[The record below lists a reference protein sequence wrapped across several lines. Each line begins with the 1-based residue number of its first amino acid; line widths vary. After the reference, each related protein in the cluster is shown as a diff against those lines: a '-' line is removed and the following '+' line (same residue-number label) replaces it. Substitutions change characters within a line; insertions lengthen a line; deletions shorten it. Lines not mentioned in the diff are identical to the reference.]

1 MIMQKK
7 KNRYCLLQILVSM
20 FLLIPSINVW
30 AVKAYPLA
38 VEVKQADG
46 TTLMVV
52 LHGDEDFHYCMTTDG
67 ILLVRE
73 GDSFFIAEQSGDLLM
88 SSGVLAHESALRT
101 TAERSAIARQD
112 IAGFLQSSA
121 SIARKSRQRREPVV
135 DTGNLFP
142 HEGSPRAVVILAEF
156 CDHPF
161 SLVNPKRSFEQY
173 FMKEGN
179 LNDFG
184 NRENS
189 NVSSVRD
196 YFSNVSF
203 GKFTPQFDVY
213 GPVTLPDSLKVYGG
227 SEAGG
232 KGENMSKLFTD
243 ACTLMD
249 DSLDFSQYD
258 GNDDGKVDLVIIIY
272 AGYSQSIT
280 GNSNECIWPKSGTL
294 SAGSYDGKRVARYA
308 VNAELIGFPNC
319 YSSAP
324 YKRING
330 IGTMCHEFCHTLG
343 LPDFYPTNS
352 SVKGD
357 NQGMEYWSLM
367 DSGNYLSNGC
377 SPVSLNAWEREAL
390 GWITVEDLT
399 ETGDVTLKSI
409 DDGGTAYRIYNDEDA
424 SRHEYFLIENIQ
436 NIGHNA
442 AQKGHGMLVYHVD
455 YDETKF
461 SLNNNRVNNEK
472 GHPRMTVVPADG
484 WLFASYNVGKKING
498 IEIKNKDFYD
508 ELTGDPFPGTS
519 NRKVLNDTL
528 GIVNFQV
535 YHGERLN
542 KALENIEESDD
553 GVINMRFIS
562 DFASGIQPLFEAD
575 RQRDYWY
582 YSIDGRKA
590 GRDIRSLEHGIYII
604 NGRKVVAK

>member
-30 AVKAYPLA
+30 GVKAYPLA

-243 ACTLMD
+243 ACRVMD
-249 DSLDFSQYD
+249 ESVDF
-258 GNDDGKVDLVIIIY
+258 
-272 AGYSQSIT
+272 
-280 GNSNECIWPKSGTL
+280 
-294 SAGSYDGKRVARYA
+294 
-308 VNAELIGFPNC
+308 
-319 YSSAP
+319 
-324 YKRING
+324 
-330 IGTMCHEFCHTLG
+330 
-343 LPDFYPTNS
+343 
-352 SVKGD
+352 
-357 NQGMEYWSLM
+357 
-367 DSGNYLSNGC
+367 
-377 SPVSLNAWEREAL
+377 
-390 GWITVEDLT
+390 
-399 ETGDVTLKSI
+399 
-409 DDGGTAYRIYNDEDA
+409 
-424 SRHEYFLIENIQ
+424 
-436 NIGHNA
+436 
-442 AQKGHGMLVYHVD
+442 
-455 YDETKF
+455 
-461 SLNNNRVNNEK
+461 
-472 GHPRMTVVPADG
+472 
-484 WLFASYNVGKKING
+484 
-498 IEIKNKDFYD
+498 
-508 ELTGDPFPGTS
+508 
-519 NRKVLNDTL
+519 
-528 GIVNFQV
+528 
-535 YHGERLN
+535 
-542 KALENIEESDD
+542 
-553 GVINMRFIS
+553 
-562 DFASGIQPLFEAD
+562 
-575 RQRDYWY
+575 
-582 YSIDGRKA
+582 
-590 GRDIRSLEHGIYII
+590 
-604 NGRKVVAK
+604 